1 MSSGLPG
8 PAGREGTAA
17 RKGDQ
22 LVWTWAQPRAQAA
35 GHEERAP
42 SDGDAIVTVVAQS
55 PAGICLSCGGDLSEP
70 LRRSASLR
78 CHDCRDSGA
87 PLRRELVEP
96 GTQVATRARRRR
108 LFRRV
113 A

>member
-1 MSSGLPG
+1 MSSKRLGVRPG
-8 PAGREGTAA
+8 ATELRPKE
-17 RKGDQ
+17 DE
-22 LVWTWAQPRAQAA
+22 LVWTAQPRGEAA
-35 GHEERAP
+35 RGEERAS
-42 SDGDAIVTVVAQS
+42 SDADAIVTVVQRPS
-55 PAGICLSCGGDLSEP
+55 AGICLSCGSDLSEP

-96 GTQVATRARRRR
+96 GTARSPRERRRR